1 MPRILLLADAS
12 SIHTA
17 RWANAIV
24 NHGWQVHLASLQ
36 GVREPLDARISYH
49 RAPIPAPLGYVANS
63 HWFHNLINRIKPEL
77 LHAHFASG
85 YGTMAALSK
94 FNPLILSVWGSDI
107 YDFPRK
113 SILHRTLIKCNL
125 SKVTQITSTS
135 HVMAIEAQKY
145 AKRRIVVVPFGIDV
159 DQFKPQPV
167 LGPFDPA
174 DIVIG
179 TVKTLEAKYGIEYL
193 IRAFKILK
201 DRHPSLP
208 LKLLIV
214 GGGSLLNHLT
224 WLAKSLGL
232 GQDAVFTGY
241 IQHKEIHTYQ
251 NMMSISAFLS
261 VLDSE
266 SFGVSVLEASAC
278 EKPVVVSGV
287 GGLPEVTE
295 DGITGIVVPPRDIQ
309 RSADALERLVLD
321 QELRLRMGKRG
332 RERVEGVYSWQDSV
346 RRMCQL
352 YDEVIRVRSVEM

>member
-24 NHGWQVHLASLQ
+24 NHGWQVHLASLHA
-36 GVREPLDARISYH
+36 VREPLDPGISCH
-49 RAPIPAPLGYVANS
+49 RAPFPAPLGYFANS
-63 HWFHNLINRIKPEL
+63 HWFHNLINRIRPDL
-77 LHAHFASG
+77 VHAHFASG
-85 YGTMAALSK
+85 YGTMGALAK
-94 FNPLILSVWGSDI
+94 YNPFILSVWGSDI

-113 SILHRTLIKCNL
+113 SMLHRRLVRFNL
-125 SKVTQITSTS
+125 SRAKLITSTS
-135 HVMAIEAQKY
+135 QAMAIETRKY
-145 AKRRIVVVPFGIDV
+145 TKRPIYVVPFGIDV
-159 DQFKPQPV
+159 DQFIPRAV
-167 LGPFDPA
+167 SSPFDPA

-193 IRAFKILK
+193 IRAFKILR

-214 GGGSLLNHLT
+214 GGGTLLNRLT
-224 WLAKSLGL
+224 RLANSLGL
-232 GQDAVFTGY
+232 GHDAVFTGQ
-241 IQHKEIHTYQ
+241 IQHADVYKYH
-251 NMMSISAFLS
+251 NMSTIAAFLS

-295 DGITGIVVPPRDIQ
+295 DGITGIVVPPRDAQ

-321 QELRLRMGKRG
+321 RDLRLRMGKRG
-332 RERVEGVYSWQDSV
+332 RERVLRLFSWQDNV
-346 RRMCQL
+346 KMMVQR
-352 YDEVIRVRSVEM
+352 YDDVLGARDA

>member
-24 NHGWQVHLASLQ
+24 NHGWQVHLSSLHA
-36 GVREPLDARISYH
+36 VREPLDPRISFH
-49 RAPIPAPLGYVANS
+49 RAPFPAPLGYFANC
-63 HWFHNLINRIKPEL
+63 HWFHKLINGIKPHL

-85 YGTMAALSK
+85 YGTMGALAK
-94 FNPLILSVWGSDI
+94 CNPYILSVWGSDI

-113 SILHRTLIKCNL
+113 SMLHRTLIEFNL
-125 SKVTQITSTS
+125 SKAELITSTS
-135 HVMAIEAQKY
+135 HVMAIESRKY
-145 AKRRIVVVPFGIDV
+145 TTRPICVVPFGIDV
-159 DQFKPQPV
+159 DQFIPQPV
-167 LGPFDPA
+167 PSPFDPA

-201 DRHPSLP
+201 DRHSSLP

-214 GGGSLLNHLT
+214 GGGSLLNHLSR
-224 WLAKSLGL
+224 LANSLGL
-232 GQDAVFTGY
+232 GQDAVFTGQ
-241 IQHKEIHTYQ
+241 IQHAEIPKYH
-251 NMMSISAFLS
+251 NMSTISAFLS
-261 VLDSE
+261 VFDSE

-295 DGITGIVVPPRDIQ
+295 DGITGIVVPPRDAQ

-321 QELRLRMGKRG
+321 QDLRRRMGKRG
-332 RERVEGVYSWQDSV
+332 RERVQRFFCWQDNV
-346 RRMCQL
+346 KKMLQI
-352 YDEVIRVRSVEM
+352 YEDTIRSMDCDM